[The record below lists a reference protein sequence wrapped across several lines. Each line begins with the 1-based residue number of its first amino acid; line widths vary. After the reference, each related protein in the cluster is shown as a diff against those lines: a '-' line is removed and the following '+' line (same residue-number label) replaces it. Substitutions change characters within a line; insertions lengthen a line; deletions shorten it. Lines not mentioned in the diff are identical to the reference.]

1 MGMKEKIDRNTL
13 VNVVLL
19 CMNKAIFCACQRRST
34 GSNPGVDNRNI
45 FTTAKDEF
53 DTAVVEFLAHQFSQ
67 WIERMKKA
75 TYKELDSVM
84 QCTLKPVG
92 VGRWWNQDSVLL
104 CILEILLHLF
114 GWTGSLMLS
123 RCVRRLRRY

>member
-1 MGMKEKIDRNTL
+1 
-13 VNVVLL
+13 
-19 CMNKAIFCACQRRST
+19 MNKAIFCACQRRST
-34 GSNPGVDNRNI
+34 GSNTGVDNRNL

-53 DTAVVEFLAHQFSQ
+53 DTAVVEFLAQVSQ
-67 WIERMKKA
+67 SELGLRMQKA
-75 TYKELDSVM
+75 TYKELDGLM